1 MRIGPMALGAGAAL
15 LWLAAAAGAAAP
27 PANPAPATP
36 AKEAPAPTP
45 APAPAPTETSGP
57 VEAAVERHSPRT
69 GAPSLGPEKASNTL
83 VFFTDYQ
90 CPVCPRAARE
100 LDQLVADFKGELR
113 VEVRNNPLIIH
124 KDAFDAAAA
133 AKAAQR
139 QGKFWEFHAA
149 LVGGGSRDRAGLVR
163 LAQELGLDEGAFAR
177 DFDDP
182 KLRDEIGADMKAAA
196 DAKSLG
202 TPGFLINGHVETG
215 WASLPWLEQ
224 VVRQN
229 WKERGSARNAG

>member
-1 MRIGPMALGAGAAL
+1 
-15 LWLAAAAGAAAP
+15 
-27 PANPAPATP
+27 
-36 AKEAPAPTP
+36 
-45 APAPAPTETSGP
+45 
-57 VEAAVERHSPRT
+57 VERHSPKT

-100 LDQLVADFKGELR
+100 LDKLVADFKGELR

-139 QGKFWEFHAA
+139 QGRFWEYHAA
-149 LVGGGSRDRAGLVR
+149 LVGGGSRDRAGLLR
-163 LAQELGLDEGAFAR
+163 LAQEIGLDAGVFAR

-182 KLRDEIGADMKAAA
+182 KLRD
-196 DAKSLG
+196 
-202 TPGFLINGHVETG
+202 
-215 WASLPWLEQ
+215 
-224 VVRQN
+224 
-229 WKERGSARNAG
+229 

>member
-1 MRIGPMALGAGAAL
+1 MVVGAGAAL
-15 LWLAAAAGAAAP
+15 LWLASAAGAAAP
-27 PANPAPATP
+27 AAKPATAPPAPA
-36 AKEAPAPTP
+36 
-45 APAPAPTETSGP
+45 ETSGP
-57 VEAAVERHSPRT
+57 AEAAVERHSPKT
-69 GAPSLGPEKASNTL
+69 GAPSLGPDKASNTL

-100 LDQLVADFKGELR
+100 LDKLVADFKGELR

-139 QGKFWEFHAA
+139 QGKFWEYHAA
-149 LVGGGSRDRAGLVR
+149 LVSGGSRDRIGLMR
-163 LAQELGLDEGAFAR
+163 LAQEIGLDEAAFAR
-177 DFDDP
+177 DFDDA
-182 KLRDEIGADMKAAA
+182 KLRDEIGADMKTAA

-224 VVRQN
+224 IVRQN
-229 WKERGSARNAG
+229 WK

>member
-1 MRIGPMALGAGAAL
+1 MRRGPIVVGAGAAL
-15 LWLAAAAGAAAP
+15 LWLASAAGAAAP
-27 PANPAPATP
+27 AAG
-36 AKEAPAPTP
+36 P
-45 APAPAPTETSGP
+45 APAPPAPAE
-57 VEAAVERHSPRT
+57 AVERHSPKS

-100 LDQLVADFKGELR
+100 LDTLVADFKGELR
-113 VEVRNNPLIIH
+113 VEVRNNPLLIH

-139 QGKFWEFHAA
+139 QGKFWEYHAA
-149 LVGGGSRDRAGLVR
+149 LVRGGSRDRIGLMR
-163 LAQELGLDEGAFAR
+163 LAQEIGLDEAAFAR

-224 VVRQN
+224 IVRQN
-229 WKERGSARNAG
+229 WK